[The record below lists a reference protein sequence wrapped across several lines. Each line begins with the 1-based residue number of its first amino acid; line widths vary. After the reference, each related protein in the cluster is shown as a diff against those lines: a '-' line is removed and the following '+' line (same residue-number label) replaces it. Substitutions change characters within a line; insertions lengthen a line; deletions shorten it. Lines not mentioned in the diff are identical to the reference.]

1 MPDDPLDEASPRLR
15 GCAKVTR
22 EPPEREEALATIF
35 PGYGGKAFGLPV
47 HRGKGW
53 LTSDTLLPLM
63 DPGGAQAFDLG
74 GLAFDLSVVAL
85 FILFGAIFVAA
96 EIALISLREGQLK
109 VLAERSKRGA
119 RVAQLASHPNRFLA
133 AVQVG
138 VTLSGFLSAAFG
150 AERLGN
156 YVIPRLIDAG
166 LSEGLSETISLIGLT
181 LVIAYFSLVFGELV
195 PKRLA
200 LHSTEKIAL
209 FVATPVSFVARLF
222 KPLIWLLSRSSD
234 LILKLFG
241 IDPKAS
247 REDISEEEL
256 VDLVT
261 GHKALT
267 EEERDIV
274 EEVFNASERLVH
286 EVMVPRTEVDFLDAN
301 LPVVDA
307 IRVAVEKAH
316 SRYPVVRGNSDE
328 VIGFIHVRDLM
339 DPEYSGKNVP
349 IMDLVRPIIYLPGTK
364 GVLPALSE
372 MRAQRQQIAI
382 VLDEYGGTD
391 GIVTLEDLVETL
403 IGDIHDEY
411 DEQTSEVSNQTRTGD
426 YEIDGLISLEDLA
439 EQIGVEIPEG
449 PYETLSGYVMH
460 SLGRIPDVNDVIHL
474 DGVRLTVLS
483 MEGKRVG
490 TLLLSRGTSSA
501 GN

>member
-1 MPDDPLDEASPRLR
+1 
-15 GCAKVTR
+15 
-22 EPPEREEALATIF
+22 
-35 PGYGGKAFGLPV
+35 
-47 HRGKGW
+47 
-53 LTSDTLLPLM
+53 
-63 DPGGAQAFDLG
+63 
-74 GLAFDLSVVAL
+74 
-85 FILFGAIFVAA
+85 
-96 EIALISLREGQLK
+96 
-109 VLAERSKRGA
+109 
-119 RVAQLASHPNRFLA
+119 
-133 AVQVG
+133 

-166 LSEGLSETISLIGLT
+166 LSEGLSETLSLIGLT

-195 PKRLA
+195 PKRVA

-234 LILKLFG
+234 LVLKLCG

-301 LPVVDA
+301 LPVIDA

-339 DPEYSGKNVP
+339 DPEYSGKSLP